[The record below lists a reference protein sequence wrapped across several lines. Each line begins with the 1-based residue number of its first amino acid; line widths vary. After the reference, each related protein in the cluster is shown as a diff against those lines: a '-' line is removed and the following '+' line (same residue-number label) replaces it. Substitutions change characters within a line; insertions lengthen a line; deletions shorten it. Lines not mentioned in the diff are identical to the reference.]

1 MVRLLVVAEVQ
12 ESPLAVNKMFQLGGQ
27 GYRHPLCIEHQISL
41 AGNGDLINGVNLVPL
56 YIEVLKRTLCKKPL
70 FDLKVLKNDRFLSQ
84 DHEIIKR
91 FYMVNTFSLKSLF
104 YFEKPCKACFA

>member
-1 MVRLLVVAEVQ
+1 MSVGPCVGWVGTLAE
-12 ESPLAVNKMFQLGGQ
+12 
-27 GYRHPLCIEHQISL
+27 
-41 AGNGDLINGVNLVPL
+41 NGVLMNGVNLVPL
-56 YIEVLKRTLCKKPL
+56 FLEVLTRTLCNKLL
-70 FDLKVLKNDRFLSQ
+70 FYLKVLKNDRFLSQ

>member
-1 MVRLLVVAEVQ
+1 MYAYIHTLAE
-12 ESPLAVNKMFQLGGQ
+12 
-27 GYRHPLCIEHQISL
+27 
-41 AGNGDLINGVNLVPL
+41 NGVLINGVNLVPL
-56 YIEVLKRTLCKKPL
+56 YIEVLTRTLCNKPL
-70 FDLKVLKNDRFLSQ
+70 FYLKVLKNDRFLSQ

>member
-1 MVRLLVVAEVQ
+1 MSGLLPPCSSHYLHLLLPPLNSDVRWAASRLTTLAE
-12 ESPLAVNKMFQLGGQ
+12 
-27 GYRHPLCIEHQISL
+27 
-41 AGNGDLINGVNLVPL
+41 NGVLINGVNLVPL
-56 YIEVLKRTLCKKPL
+56 FLEVLTRTLCNKPL
-70 FDLKVLKNDRFLSQ
+70 FYLKVLKNDRFLSQ

>member
-1 MVRLLVVAEVQ
+1 MQSLRRPSCPLHPSADVDTALAE
-12 ESPLAVNKMFQLGGQ
+12 
-27 GYRHPLCIEHQISL
+27 
-41 AGNGDLINGVNLVPL
+41 NGVLINGVKFVSL
-56 YIEVLKRTLCKKPL
+56 YTEVLTQNLCKKLL